1 MKYTIIFEFVKF
13 FSKKSCVIRP
23 GFPESGLPHRVGGGE
38 GASCSFTVVIRK
50 V

>member
-23 GFPESGLPHRVGGGE
+23 GFPESGLPHRVGE
-38 GASCSFTVVIRK
+38 GTSCSFTVVIRK

>member
-23 GFPESGLPHRVGGGE
+23 GFPESGLPHRE